1 MNKEDDDCFTV
12 NKRRA
17 CKFIAKAVI
26 EVSESSTTMIPE
38 DSAQEII
45 MIIVP
50 ISTTKKRIAAIGEK
64 TSTTMTSASSNEE
77 SDHNLS
83 MACYE
88 LENSSHNEIDQL
100 SHQQKNPGTKEVTI
114 VEQQENDQ
122 AEKEHE
128 TRTLALES
136 IAEKSKDEN
145 CTIFHIYY

>member
-38 DSAQEII
+38 DSAQE

-50 ISTTKKRIAAIGEK
+50 ITTKKRIAAIGEK

-83 MACYE
+83 SMACYE
-88 LENSSHNEIDQL
+88 LENSSHNEIVDQL